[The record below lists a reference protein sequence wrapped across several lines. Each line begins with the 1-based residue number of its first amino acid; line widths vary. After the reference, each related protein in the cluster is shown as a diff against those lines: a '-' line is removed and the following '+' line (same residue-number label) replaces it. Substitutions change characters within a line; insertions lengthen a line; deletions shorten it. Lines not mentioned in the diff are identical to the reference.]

1 MFLKIA
7 KVLVNIYQLL
17 NSWMFM
23 YEYICN
29 WNNLYIKNVV
39 ARGHLCMNV
48 SHQAKLC

>member
-1 MFLKIA
+1 
-7 KVLVNIYQLL
+7 
-17 NSWMFM
+17 MFM